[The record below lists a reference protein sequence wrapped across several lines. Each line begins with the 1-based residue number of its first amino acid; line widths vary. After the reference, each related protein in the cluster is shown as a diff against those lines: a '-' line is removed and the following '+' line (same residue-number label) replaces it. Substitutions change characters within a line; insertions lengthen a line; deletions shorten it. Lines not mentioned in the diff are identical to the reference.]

1 MSPRGQG
8 GKPVCRFPRGSGIQG
23 KQSTD
28 THLWLFS
35 PIGVLTTFVVGY
47 VASLLL
53 PPPPG
58 ALDGLT
64 IYGKPRSGA
73 Y

>member
-1 MSPRGQG
+1 M
-8 GKPVCRFPRGSGIQG
+8 
-23 KQSTD
+23 QSTD

-47 VASLLL
+47 IASLLL